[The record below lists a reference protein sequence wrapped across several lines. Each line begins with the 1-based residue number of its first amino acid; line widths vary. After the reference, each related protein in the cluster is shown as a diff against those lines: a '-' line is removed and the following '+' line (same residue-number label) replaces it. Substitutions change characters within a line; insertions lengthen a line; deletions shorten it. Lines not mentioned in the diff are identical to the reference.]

1 MLNNLPLELRAL
13 PQWVCADDNKLPIN
27 PHNGQRASVT
37 DPTSWGTFDQAIRA
51 GCKRVGFV
59 LTLEAGYSIIDLD
72 NKPDKPATQ
81 EQLERHQQ
89 ILAAFDSYTERSTS
103 GRGFHIIVKGT
114 LPSGVHRDN
123 VEIYSTG
130 RYMICT
136 GDVVRNSPIAD
147 YQPLLD
153 QMYGQ
158 MRPTA
163 ATRLLDTDDGPIEE
177 IHHRDR
183 DLIETAMRASN
194 GDKYTAL
201 CNGDQ
206 TGYPSQSEADFALL
220 SMIAFYT
227 QSNAQ
232 VRRLFRATALGKRE
246 KAIKNDTYLDF
257 ALGKIRAQQPPPID
271 PGALIANADAL
282 IAKAVKMPEQHE
294 SLPGISLPPGLVG
307 ELAQYFYHSAIRP
320 VPEIAL
326 AAAIAITAGVCGR
339 SYNISGAGLNQYII
353 ILARTGSGK
362 EGALSGIERVITAAR
377 PTVPMVD
384 QFMGPAAFASGQA
397 LVRVLNDRPCF
408 VSVLGEFG
416 LTLQQ
421 LSDAR
426 ANGPQLML
434 RKVLLDLYSKSGW
447 QRTLQSSVYS
457 DVEKNTATIQ
467 SPCVT
472 ILGEATPESFFD
484 GLAANHIAEGLIPRF
499 SIVEYTGE
507 RPPRNKNAN
516 LPPNVGLTQK
526 FVDLVTISLTTA
538 NNNTCAQVQMDT
550 ASHALL
556 DSFDARAD
564 AVINAAKAEVDV
576 QLWNRA
582 HLKALKLAAL
592 LAVGINPHR
601 PVVTADLAQW
611 AIDFTERE
619 IRAIAKRFATGD
631 VGQGD
636 SKQYVDLKRTVEG
649 YFVAKG
655 RSLEQFA
662 KLHRSRIIP
671 YAWLS
676 RKTANLASFRLDRL
690 GATQALKRTL
700 QDMIDSGMLVEVART
715 TLAEKYEFSG
725 VAYAIGRSWI

>member
-1 MLNNLPLELRAL
+1 MLNNIPMELRAL
-13 PQWVCADDNKLPIN
+13 RQWVCADENKLPIN

-37 DPTSWGTFDQAIRA
+37 ESSTWGTFEQAIRG
-51 GCKRVGFV
+51 GCKRIGFV
-59 LTLEAGYSIIDLD
+59 LTSSDPYTIIDLD
-72 NKPDKPATQ
+72 NKVEKPATP
-81 EQLERHQQ
+81 EQIERHQQ
-89 ILAAFDSYTERSTS
+89 ILGAFDSYTERSTN
-103 GRGFHIIVKGT
+103 GQGYHIIVRGSI
-114 LPSGVHRDN
+114 PSGVHRDN
-123 VEIYSTG
+123 VEIYSSG

-136 GDVVRNSPIAD
+136 GDVIRPSPISD
-147 YQPLLD
+147 YQDLLT

-158 MRPTA
+158 MRQAPTIS
-163 ATRLLDTDDGPIEE
+163 LDEIDDACPLEE
-177 IHHRDR
+177 INHRDALLVER
-183 DLIETAMRASN
+183 AMRASN
-194 GDKYTAL
+194 GDKYISL
-201 CNGDQ
+201 CNGVISD
-206 TGYPSQSEADFALL
+206 YPSQSEADFALL
-220 SMIAFYT
+220 SMLAFYT

-232 VRRLFRATALGKRE
+232 VRRLFRSTALGKRD
-246 KAIKNDTYLDF
+246 KAVKNDVYLDY

-271 PGALIANADAL
+271 PGALIANAAAL
-282 IAKAVKMPEQHE
+282 ISKGVKAPED
-294 SLPGISLPPGLVG
+294 LGGISLPPGLVG
-307 ELAQYFYHSAIRP
+307 ELAQYIYHSAIRP

-326 AAAIAITAGVCGR
+326 AAAIALTAGVCGR

-362 EGALSGIERVITAAR
+362 EGALSGIERMIASSR

-421 LSDAR
+421 LSDSR

-434 RKVLLDLYSKSGW
+434 RKVLLDLYTKSGW

-457 DVEKNTATIQ
+457 DVEKNTSTIQ

-472 ILGEATPESFFD
+472 ILGEATPESFFE

-516 LPPNVGLTQK
+516 LPPAAQLTQK
-526 FVDLVTISLTTA
+526 FIDLVTLSLTTS
-538 NNNTCAQVQMDT
+538 NNNTCAQVQMD
-550 ASHALL
+550 SHSQALL
-556 DSFDARAD
+556 DAFDVRAD
-564 AVINAAKAEVDV
+564 AIINGAGVEVEV

-582 HLKALKLAAL
+582 HLKALKLSAL
-592 LAVGINPHR
+592 LAVGISPHR
-601 PVVTADLAQW
+601 PVVTVDLAQW

-619 IRAIAKRFATGD
+619 ISAVAKRFATGD

-636 SKQYVDLKRTVEG
+636 SKQYHDLQRAVEG
-649 YFVAKG
+649 YFISKG
-655 RSLEQFA
+655 RSIDPFIKLHKA
-662 KLHRSRIIP
+662 KLLP

-676 RKTANLASFRLDRL
+676 RKTASLASYRMDRL
-690 GATQALKRTL
+690 GATMALKRTL
-700 QDMIDSGMLVEVART
+700 QAMVDSGALVEVART
-715 TLAEKYEFSG
+715 VLVEKYDYSG
-725 VAYAIGRSWI
+725 VAYAVGRDWV